1 MILQSDVLSDSALL
15 IQYRAFSI
23 TKIDESRENW
33 IQREIESI
41 RHGEGE
47 GEKER

>member
-1 MILQSDVLSDSALL
+1 MILQSDALL
-15 IQYRAFSI
+15 IQYRACSV

>member
-15 IQYRAFSI
+15 IQYRTFSI
-23 TKIDESRENW
+23 TEIDESRENW